1 MLGSIHCVLLGVPI
15 VASFGVLLVTFG
27 WLGPWACVPVTVWLL
42 ATPLL
47 RTMVG
52 ERVFLRTGLEVRSL
66 SENERTLLGPVACDA
81 LSRCGFDCVRVDW
94 YIRRRE
100 RSVNAYA
107 AGRRSIAVSQGL
119 LLALA
124 TGSLA
129 PEHARAVL
137 LHEIGHL
144 EDPSARR
151 RLIVAWLTGPWRFVQ
166 AVLVCVVRGLAA
178 TSPLARGGIL
188 LLPLAAAI
196 AIGQLARQQAWLP
209 LAAVVALLIVVPV
222 NPLVDAAI
230 SRRAE
235 LAADDYAARAGGAQE
250 LAATLKQTENEI
262 RGGLVGLYSRHPSTS
277 RRVERLTAAQ
287 SFRTSGEAVS
297 RCS

>member
-1 MLGSIHCVLLGVPI
+1 MLGSIHGALLGVPI
-15 VASFGVLLVTFG
+15 VASLGVLLVTFG
-27 WLGPWACVPVTVWLL
+27 WLGPWACVPVMVWLF

-47 RTMVG
+47 RTTVG
-52 ERVFLRTGLEVRSL
+52 ERLFLRTGRDVRSL
-66 SENERTLLGPVACDA
+66 SENERTLLGPVAGGA
-81 LSRCGFDCVRVDW
+81 LSLCGFGWVRVDW

-100 RSVNAYA
+100 MSVNAYA

-124 TGSLA
+124 AGSLA

-151 RLIVAWLTGPWRFVQ
+151 RLIVAWLTGPWHFVQ
-166 AVLVCVVRGLAA
+166 AVLVFVVRGVVV
-178 TSPLARGGIL
+178 TSPFARGGLL
-188 LLPLAAAI
+188 LLPI
-196 AIGQLARQQAWLP
+196 ATVIAVVQLGRQHAWLA
-209 LAAVVALLIVVPV
+209 LTVLLALLTVVMV
-222 NPLVDAAI
+222 NPLIDAAV

-250 LAATLKQTENEI
+250 LAATL
-262 RGGLVGLYSRHPSTS
+262 GG
-277 RRVERLTAAQ
+277 
-287 SFRTSGEAVS
+287 
-297 RCS
+297 